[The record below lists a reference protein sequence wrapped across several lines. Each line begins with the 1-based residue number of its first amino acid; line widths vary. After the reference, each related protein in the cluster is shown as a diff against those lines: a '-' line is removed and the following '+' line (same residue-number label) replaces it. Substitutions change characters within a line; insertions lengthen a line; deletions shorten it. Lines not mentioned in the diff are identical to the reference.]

1 MRKKKNASPI
11 KVADAEEVQQ
21 FAPDQ
26 PAPTADAPPERPANP
41 APPADPEQLQAEC
54 DKLREELAA
63 AQEKLLRTR
72 ADQQNTLKRAEARST
87 EAARFANAALVQ
99 SLLSVADDFQRTL
112 EHADSSDSVLL
123 EGVRIMGDKFTKALT
138 DHNVETIDAVGK
150 PFDPRFHEAI
160 MQQPSD
166 LPPGT
171 VIQQVQQGYK
181 LHDRVLRPAKV
192 IVAADSD
199 QADEPA
205 RAHDGNPEAQP
216 ENA

>member
-1 MRKKKNASPI
+1 MRKKKDAPPI

-21 FAPDQ
+21 FAPAE
-26 PAPTADAPPERPANP
+26 PAPANDAPPS
-41 APPADPEQLQAEC
+41 DSEQVQTEC
-54 DKLREELAA
+54 DKLRAELAA
-63 AQEKLLRTR
+63 AEERILRTR
-72 ADQQNTLKRAEARST
+72 ADYQNLEKRSAGRIN
-87 EAARFANAALVQ
+87 AAVEFANAALVQ

-112 EHADSSDSVLL
+112 EHTDSSDSVLL
-123 EGVRIMGDKFTKALT
+123 EGVRIMRDKFTKALT
-138 DHNVETIDAVGK
+138 DHNVEIIDAVGK

-166 LPPGT
+166 LPSGT

-181 LHDRVLRPAKV
+181 LRDRVLRPAKV

-199 QADEPA
+199 QAE
-205 RAHDGNPEAQP
+205 NPDTQP